1 MSAPPDDPALL
12 LQRWRSGD
20 ETAGEELIKL
30 LFPVISRIVR
40 VHLPRRDDESD
51 LVQEIL
57 MKTFSRL
64 HQYQATAPLTHWVSR
79 IALTTCLDRLR
90 AQKVRPEVRW
100 SDLTPAESEVFDT
113 TWLEGRAPGPDKA
126 IAARDLVEKLL
137 AVLPPADRSL
147 ILMVDLEGRSLEEIS
162 QLTGWGLSK
171 VKMRLFRIRGHLRKL
186 MQNWGERG

>member
-1 MSAPPDDPALL
+1 MDIPDEHADL
-12 LQRWRSGD
+12 LQRWRAGD
-20 ETAGEELIKL
+20 DSAGEELIKL

-40 VHLPRRDDESD
+40 LHLPRRDDECD

-64 HQYQATAPLTHWVSR
+64 HQFQGTAPLSHWVSR

-90 AQKVRPEVRW
+90 AQKARPEVRW
-100 SDLTPAESEVFDT
+100 SDLTPPEAELFDT
-113 TWLEGRAPGPDKA
+113 TWLEGRTESADRA
-126 IAARDLVEKLL
+126 IAARDLVDRMLS
-137 AVLPPADRSL
+137 VLPPADRSL

-162 QLTGWGLSK
+162 LMTGWSLSK

-186 MQNWGERG
+186 IQNWGERG

>member
-1 MSAPPDDPALL
+1 MPDTPDDLASL
-12 LQRWRSGD
+12 LQRWRAGD
-20 ETAGEELIKL
+20 EAAGEELIRL
-30 LFPVISRIVR
+30 LYPVIARIVR
-40 VHLPRRDDESD
+40 VHLPRRDDECD

-64 HQYQATAPLTHWVSR
+64 HQFQGTAPLTHWVSR

-113 TWLEGRAPGPDKA
+113 TWLEGQVPGADRA

-186 MQNWGERG
+186 IHNWGERG

>member
-1 MSAPPDDPALL
+1 MDTPEDHALL
-12 LQRWRSGD
+12 VQRWRDGD
-20 ETAGEELIKL
+20 ESAGEELIRL

-40 VHLPRRDDESD
+40 LHLPRRDDESD

-64 HQYQATAPLTHWVSR
+64 HQFQGTAPLSHWVSR

-90 AQKVRPEVRW
+90 AQKARPEVRW
-100 SDLTPAESEVFDT
+100 SDLTPPEAEVFDT
-113 TWLEGRAPGPDKA
+113 TWLEGRTPSAERA
-126 IAARDLVEKLL
+126 IAARDLVERMLS
-137 AVLPPADRSL
+137 VLPPQDRSL

-162 QLTGWGLSK
+162 QLTGWSLSK

-186 MQNWGERG
+186 IQNWGERA

>member
-1 MSAPPDDPALL
+1 
-12 LQRWRSGD
+12 
-20 ETAGEELIKL
+20 
-30 LFPVISRIVR
+30 
-40 VHLPRRDDESD
+40 
-51 LVQEIL
+51 

-64 HQYQATAPLTHWVSR
+64 HQFQGTAPLTHWVSR

-100 SDLTPAESEVFDT
+100 SDLTTAESEVFDT
-113 TWLEGRAPGPDKA
+113 TWLEGQTRGADRA

-186 MQNWGERG
+186 IHNWGERE